1 MSNHGC
7 LIFQVDIRLSDE
19 LFTIRF
25 TDILH
30 LFNLQDPSPEF
41 LSGGI
46 AQSGRAPA
54 LQAGG
59 RGFDPHC
66 LHHAG
71 HKLIA
76 VLACRG

>member
-30 LFNLQDPSPEF
+30 LFNLQDPSGVLEE

-46 AQSGRAPA
+46 AQLGARLPCKQEVAGSIPAVSTKQDIDPAPEEN
-54 LQAGG
+54 
-59 RGFDPHC
+59 
-66 LHHAG
+66 
-71 HKLIA
+71 
-76 VLACRG
+76 

>member
-30 LFNLQDPSPEF
+30 LFNLQDPSGSE
-41 LSGGI
+41 
-46 AQSGRAPA
+46 A
-54 LQAGG
+54 LWAYSSAG
-59 RGFDPHC
+59 
-66 LHHAG
+66 
-71 HKLIA
+71 
-76 VLACRG
+76 